1 MRWLDRLWQ
10 RFDALCTSHGVYK
23 VEVIGDCYLAVCGMH
38 PPRRDHA
45 QAALRFALDLHA
57 AATGVAVEGEDGLSI
72 RVGVHS
78 GPVSSGV
85 VGHLRQRWCIFG
97 DTVNTAS
104 RSALP
109 TLFISLIL

>member
-1 MRWLDRLWQ
+1 M
-10 RFDALCTSHGVYK
+10 
-23 VEVIGDCYLAVCGMH
+23 YLAVCGMH

-57 AATGVAVEGEDGLSI
+57 AAAGVAVAGEEGVSI

-78 GPVSSGV
+78 GPVSRGI

-97 DTVNTAS
+97 DTVNTGAFS
-104 RSALP
+104 VMDISARL
-109 TLFISLIL
+109 SLC